1 MASPPNPQPGRSRR
15 VPRPHPGR
23 PRASA
28 RQAVLAATEAL
39 LLEGGS
45 EAVSIRRVSARCG
58 YSAPTIYHHFGDKNG
73 LIDAVLERRFRH
85 MLELMQAIPRGDDA
99 ARYLREVA
107 VAFVRFAVAN
117 PDHYR
122 LLNVDRAHQSPEAVP
137 SAEAARALAKEAL
150 GELLREGTLATPDL
164 EGAFQVLWSM
174 LHGLISLHLLRPDH
188 ARADNLVD
196 LALDTVERGLLR
208 RTPK

>member
-1 MASPPNPQPGRSRR
+1 MASPPNPRSGRSRR
-15 VPRPHPGR
+15 VPRTR
-23 PRASA
+23 REPRASA

-45 EAVSIRRVSARCG
+45 ESVSIRRVSARCG

-85 MLELMQAIPRGDDA
+85 MLELMQAIPREDDP

-137 SAEAARALAKEAL
+137 SAEAARAIAKEAL

-208 RTPK
+208 RTSK

>member
-1 MASPPNPQPGRSRR
+1 MASPPNPQSGRRR
-15 VPRPHPGR
+15 VPRPRRR

-73 LIDAVLERRFRH
+73 LIDAVLERRFRP

-137 SAEAARALAKEAL
+137 SAEAARALAKGAL
-150 GELLREGTLATPDL
+150 AELLREGTLATSDL
-164 EGAFQVLWSM
+164 DDAFGVLWSM

-188 ARADNLVD
+188 ARPDQLVD

-208 RTPK
+208 RTPA